1 MNARIALAGLGFTA
15 AIVAVLGF
23 ADRID
28 RWGDAQADYRAWVE
42 EACIPGPGQTSV
54 ARHADGK
61 LTCIIYS
68 RNDSGRVPLV
78 YSAAVM
84 EPPL

>member
-42 EACIPGPGQTSV
+42 EACIPAPGQTAI
-54 ARHADGK
+54 ARNSEGR
-61 LTCIIYS
+61 LTCTIYS
-68 RNDSGRVPLV
+68 RSEPGRVPLV
-78 YSAAVM
+78 HSAAVM